1 MQKKLY
7 ENKILEMSSAQIAD
21 MAARMAE
28 GRLPLHFAEDF
39 KSVLKRQLACYPEM
53 TEQDTEKLCFQS
65 LFGGGHLIA
74 DEASC
79 LAFLVSEWQSVIR
92 DGLMHAPFLRMQCT
106 SENPY
111 SGRAS
116 GSAASLCEPIG
127 GGHCRF
133 PLCAIPDTKQANYA
147 LAALNRLFILSA
159 ALTQK
164 QNGEVLRP
172 AVPPFRHS
180 AAFRTAYHPAYR
192 ILRQELSVLFPL
204 FSEIERLQSEQPL
217 TVIAIDG
224 MCGSGKTSLAAFL
237 QSVYSCSI
245 IHADDFFLPP
255 ELRTD
260 KRYAEPGGNIHYER
274 FLSEITEKLCAYKRQ
289 ARTGAGTQSAQITQ
303 TMHLPASLSYRRFS
317 CSDMTYQEEPVQI
330 PLTPLIIVEGSYC
343 LRPEFCS
350 AYDLS
355 VFLSCPK
362 ETQKERI
369 LKRNGPE
376 MLRMFQ
382 EKWIPMENRYFD
394 FYKIR
399 EKAGFLFS

>member
-1 MQKKLY
+1 MT
-7 ENKILEMSSAQIAD
+7 D

-28 GRLPLHFAEDF
+28 GRLPLHFIEDF
-39 KSVLKRQLACYPEM
+39 RDLLDRQLACYPKM
-53 TEQDTEKLCFQS
+53 TEQDAEKLCFQS

-79 LAFLVSEWQSVIR
+79 LAFLISEWQSVIK
-92 DGLMHAPFLRMQCT
+92 DGLRHAPFLRMQYT
-106 SENPY
+106 SKNPY
-111 SGRAS
+111 SGKAF

-127 GGHCRF
+127 GGYCRF
-133 PLCAIPDTKQANYA
+133 PLCAIPDTDNAEYA
-147 LAALNRLFILSA
+147 LAALNRLFCSSA

-164 QNGEVLRP
+164 QNGETLRP

-180 AAFRTAYHPAYR
+180 EAFRTAYHPAYR
-192 ILRQELSVLFPL
+192 ILRQDLAVLFPL
-204 FSEIERLQSEQPL
+204 FSKIERLQSEQPL

-237 QSVYSCSI
+237 QSVYSCRI

-255 ELRTD
+255 ELRTAG
-260 KRYAEPGGNIHYER
+260 RYAEPGGNIHYER
-274 FLSEITEKLCAYKRQ
+274 FLSEITDKLCACKRQ
-289 ARTGAGTQSAQITQ
+289 AKTGKPTQPTQSAQ
-303 TMHLPASLSYRRFS
+303 MMPLPASLSYRRFS
-317 CSDMTYQEEPVQI
+317 CSDMTYQKDPIQI
-330 PLTPLIIVEGSYC
+330 PLTPLIVIEGSYC
-343 LRPEFCS
+343 MRPEFCS

-355 VFLSCPK
+355 IFLSCPK

-382 EKWIPMENRYFD
+382 EKWIPMENHYFD

-399 EKAGFLFS
+399 EKADITIKIPA